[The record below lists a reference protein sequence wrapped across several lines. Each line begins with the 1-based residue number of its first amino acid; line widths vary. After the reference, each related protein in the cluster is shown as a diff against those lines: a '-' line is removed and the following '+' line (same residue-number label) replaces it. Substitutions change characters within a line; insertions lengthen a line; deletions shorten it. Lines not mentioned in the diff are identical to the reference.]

1 MKGAGKPLK
10 RAGPSKSTQTDK
22 LAGSLSH
29 TGDSDS
35 DASKFA
41 LADLPGRGK
50 GLIAVRDIERG
61 ELLIREKPL
70 FRVPFSTSNPKGV
83 IAEGLRAASPEGRA
97 AFFNLSYVGLPD
109 DFDPASDAA
118 AHALAIFQTNAVAA
132 GDMVGIFPRMARL
145 NHGCVRAF
153 NSVYSWRER
162 EGALVVHALKPIAK
176 GERSQELLTTYFD
189 TKRARDD
196 RRAHLK
202 QRYGFECNCS
212 VCALPE
218 AKSTALDR
226 QLTDMAHEYAR
237 LASWAE
243 GKITGLEAIR
253 TVRLLWRL
261 GTSTGYHSERG
272 RLAADAAWV
281 AAAHQDASATRAWA
295 ALAREWY
302 AYELGVDSPE
312 VEEAER
318 VLSDPTAH
326 PAWGTRQR
334 LAVGDTRGLV
344 ANMAVS
350 V

>member
-1 MKGAGKPLK
+1 MKGAAGKSLK
-10 RAGPSKSTQTDK
+10 RAGPSKSTSNGKDT
-22 LAGSLSH
+22 GSLSH
-29 TGDSDS
+29 SDSNS
-35 DASKFA
+35 DASKCA

-70 FRVPFSTSNPKGV
+70 FRVPFSTSKPKSV

-109 DFDPASDAA
+109 DFDPASDPD

-176 GERSQELLTTYFD
+176 GEELLTTYFD

-202 QRYGFECNCS
+202 ERYGFECNCS

-218 AKSTALDR
+218 AKSNALDR
-226 QLTDMAHEYAR
+226 QLADMAHDYAR
-237 LASWAE
+237 LAE

-281 AAAHQDASATRAWA
+281 ADAHQDYSATRAWA

-302 AYELGVDSPE
+302 AYELGVDSAE
-312 VEEAER
+312 VEEA
-318 VLSDPTAH
+318 
-326 PAWGTRQR
+326 
-334 LAVGDTRGLV
+334 
-344 ANMAVS
+344 
-350 V
+350 